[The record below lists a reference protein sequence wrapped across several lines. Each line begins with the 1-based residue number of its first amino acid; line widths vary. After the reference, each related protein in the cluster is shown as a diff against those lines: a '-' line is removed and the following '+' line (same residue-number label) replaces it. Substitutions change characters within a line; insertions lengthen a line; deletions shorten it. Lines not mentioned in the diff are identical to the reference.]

1 MPIALVTGANRGLGL
16 ASARALAKNGMCV
29 LLAARDADAADRQA
43 HALRAE
49 GLEAIGVQLDVTS
62 HDSIAAA
69 VATTTRSPGR
79 LDVLVNNAGILPEA
93 DDDGEHVF
101 ASPELFELTFQTNVF
116 GVVAVTEAFLP
127 LLRLSPMGRIVN
139 VSSTMGSLSDQED
152 PESPYYDTVVPGY
165 QASKAALN
173 SITISLAK
181 RLAGTSV
188 KVTSVCPGFVQT
200 DLTSIS
206 RSHAP
211 LTADEAAQIVV
222 HAATLP
228 EAAASGTFVDQQG
241 AVAW

>member
-1 MPIALVTGANRGLGL
+1 MTVALVTGANRGLGL

-29 LLAARDADAADRQA
+29 LLAARNADSADKEA

-49 GLEAIGVQLDVTS
+49 GLDVIGVQLDVTS
-62 HDSIAAA
+62 HSGIAAA
-69 VATTTRSPGR
+69 VETITRRPGR

-93 DDDGEHVF
+93 ADADEHGF
-101 ASPELFELTFQTNVF
+101 ANPALFELTFHTNVF

-127 LLRLSPMGRIVN
+127 LLGQSPMGRIVN
-139 VSSTMGSLSDQED
+139 VSSTMGSLSDQENPD
-152 PESPYYDTVVPGY
+152 SPYYDTVVPGY

-181 RLAGTSV
+181 RLAGSAI

-206 RSHAP
+206 RSQGP
-211 LTADEAAQIVV
+211 LTADEAARVVV

-228 EAAASGTFVDQQG
+228 DDATSGTFVDQQG